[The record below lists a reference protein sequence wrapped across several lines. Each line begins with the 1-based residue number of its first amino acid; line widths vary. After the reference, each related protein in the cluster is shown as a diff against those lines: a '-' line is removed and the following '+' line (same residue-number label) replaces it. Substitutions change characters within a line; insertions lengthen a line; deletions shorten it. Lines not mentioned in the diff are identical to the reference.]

1 MPPLILNLGRLHY
14 TRKRT
19 RYRLIRR
26 LRGPESSSGRFVENK
41 KISWPHRN
49 SNSGQTSP
57 LVRIPTKLLGLQQ
70 QTGYA
75 SYRTHTHT
83 HTHTPD
89 DIAVLSGRTYCSAGM
104 LCWYNQSVCT
114 VHAEKG
120 TDGRTDKT
128 DTEAGWKNVGSIN
141 SYNYLFI
148 VYLTTFVSNSDY
160 VASNDW
166 IAVVA

>member
-19 RYRLIRR
+19 PVPTDQEAKWAREPFWMFRR
-26 LRGPESSSGRFVENK
+26 KQTK
-41 KISWPHRN
+41 KKNSWSYRN
-49 SNSGQTSP
+49 SNSGPTSP
-57 LVRIPTKLLGLQQ
+57 LVTILTKLLGLQQ
-70 QTGYA
+70 QTGHA

-83 HTHTPD
+83 HTHTRPPD

-120 TDGRTDKT
+120 RDGRTDKT
-128 DTEAGWKNVGSIN
+128 DTKADWKNAGSIN
-141 SYNYLFI
+141 CYNYLI
-148 VYLTTFVSNSDY
+148 TYL
-160 VASNDW
+160 
-166 IAVVA
+166 